1 MANVIKIK
9 RGAAA
14 SLPAAPTNDGEL
26 HWTTDTFRL
35 YVAQGGVQKLVGEP
49 DFVKISGGAMTGA
62 LTLSGAPTQDLHA
75 ATKAYV
81 DAARTGLNVK
91 PACRLATAAAL
102 AAHTRSGNILTAD
115 ANGALT
121 VDGVS
126 PALNDRILVKDEGS
140 GTHLENGLYY
150 LSQLGDATHPWKL
163 TRTTDAD
170 ESAEVTAGAFV
181 FVSEGTANADMGF
194 VLTTDDPITLNT
206 TTLTFT
212 QFSGAGQ
219 ITAGAG
225 LTKTGNTLNAVGTAD
240 RITVN
245 ADSIDIASTYAGQS
259 TITTVGTIATGTWSA
274 TAIAANK
281 GGTGQTS
288 YAVGDLL
295 YASGSSAL
303 SKLADVAAGSFLR
316 SGGVG
321 AAPAWSTL
329 VLPNSAAAG
338 DIPYASG
345 ANTYGNLTKGSAYQA
360 LGMNSGATAPAWMAS
375 LQSLLTTTGDIVQ
388 ASGANTPARLA
399 AVATGNALISG
410 GVGTV
415 SSWGKIGLTTHV
427 SGLLPPANGGTG
439 VANGANNTITFTGNY
454 TLGLTLT
461 GNTALTLPTSGT
473 LSTTTHTHGN
483 ITADGKIG
491 STATLPI
498 ITTTG
503 GALTT
508 GSFGTGAGTFC
519 QGNDSRL
526 HTQNTDTG
534 TTSETFQIGG
544 ATRPKITGNMD
555 DRIAIYKADGTEF
568 RDLYARALCAEPT
581 VAGNTAVSIAR
592 GGAITIFNDA
602 NTYASQL
609 VHGGRGNA
617 VSYTWTL
624 PASSGTLLH
633 DASTVDGGT
642 W

>member
-1 MANVIKIK
+1 MANLIQIK
-9 RGAAA
+9 RGAKTG
-14 SLPAAPTNDGEL
+14 LPALAVGEIGFC
-26 HWTTDTFRL
+26 TDTFET
-35 YVAQGGVQKLVGEP
+35 YVGS
-49 DFVKISGGAMTGA
+49 SGGNKKIGAETFLPLAGGTMTGA
-62 LTLSGAPTQDLHA
+62 LTLAGAPSQDLHA

-81 DAARTGLNVK
+81 DASRTGLNVK
-91 PACRLATAAAL
+91 AACRLATAAAL
-102 AAHTRSGNILTAD
+102 PAHGAITGNVITAS

-121 VDGVS
+121 VDSVAV
-126 PALNDRILVKDEGS
+126 ALNDRILVKDEGS

-150 LSQLGDATHPWKL
+150 LSQLGDASNPWKL

-194 VLTTDDPITLNT
+194 VLTTNDPITLNT

-219 ITAGAG
+219 ITAGNG
-225 LTKTGNTLNAVGTAD
+225 LTKTGNTLNAVGTTD

-245 ADSIDIASTYAGQS
+245 ADSIDIASTYAGQAS
-259 TITTVGTIATGTWSA
+259 ITTLGTVATGTWNA

-281 GGTGQTS
+281 GGTGQTG
-288 YAVGDLL
+288 YTTGDLL
-295 YASGSSAL
+295 YASSASAL

-329 VLPNSAAAG
+329 VLPNAATAG

-345 ANTYGNLTKGSAYQA
+345 ANTYGNLAKGTAYQA

-375 LQSLLTTTGDIVQ
+375 LQSLMTTTGDIVQ

-399 AVATGNALISG
+399 AVATGNVLISG
-410 GVGTV
+410 GVGTI
-415 SSWGKIGLTTHV
+415 SSWGKVGLTTHV
-427 SGLLPPANGGTG
+427 SGNLGPANGGTG
-439 VANGANNTITFTGNY
+439 VSNNAANTITFSGNY
-454 TLGLTLT
+454 GLTLT
-461 GNTALTLPTSGT
+461 LSGTTSITLPTSGT
-473 LSTTTHTHGN
+473 LCTTAHTHGN

-491 STATLPI
+491 TTATLPI
-498 ITTTG
+498 ITGTG
-503 GALTT
+503 GILQA

-534 TTSETFQIGG
+534 TTSTYFQLATGANGPRLTSIGAG
-544 ATRPKITGNMD
+544 EGLDIYNYEGSLRA
-555 DRIAIYKADGTEF
+555 AIRVGS
-568 RDLYARALCAEPT
+568 
-581 VAGNTAVSIAR
+581 AVVVN
-592 GGAITIFNDA
+592 GA
-602 NTYASQL
+602 NTGFTTLSGPA
-609 VHGGRGNA
+609 GA
-617 VSYTWTL
+617 YTNTQTL
-624 PASSGTLLH
+624 PSAAGTLIN
-633 DASTVDGGT
+633 DASTIDGGT

>member
-219 ITAGAG
+219 ITAGNG
-225 LTKTGNTLNAVGTAD
+225 LTKTGNTINAVGTAN
-240 RITVN
+240 RITVS
-245 ADSIDIASTYAGQS
+245 ADAIDIASTYAGQS

-281 GGTGQTS
+281 GGTGQTA
-288 YAVGDLL
+288 YTIGDLL
-295 YASGSSAL
+295 YASGASAL
-303 SKLADVAAGSFLR
+303 SKLADVAAG
-316 SGGVG
+316 
-321 AAPAWSTL
+321 
-329 VLPNSAAAG
+329 
-338 DIPYASG
+338 
-345 ANTYGNLTKGSAYQA
+345 
-360 LGMNSGATAPAWMAS
+360 
-375 LQSLLTTTGDIVQ
+375 
-388 ASGANTPARLA
+388 
-399 AVATGNALISG
+399 NALISG
-410 GVGTV
+410 GVGV
-415 SSWGKIGLTTHV
+415 APSWGKIGLMTHV
-427 SGLLPPANGGTG
+427 SGILPPANGGTG

-491 STATLPI
+491 STDTLPI
-498 ITTTG
+498 ITGTAG
-503 GALTT
+503 ILQA

-526 HTQNTDTG
+526 HPQNTDIG
-534 TTSETFQIGG
+534 TTSATFQLDSGSSGPKLYSAAADGLAIFQHDGTTRSGVLVRTVSIYDVSGANYSCDLNYGG
-544 ATRPKITGNMD
+544 SENITQFMPS
-555 DRIAIYKADGTEF
+555 ADGT
-568 RDLYARALCAEPT
+568 
-581 VAGNTAVSIAR
+581 
-592 GGAITIFNDA
+592 
-602 NTYASQL
+602 
-609 VHGGRGNA
+609 
-617 VSYTWTL
+617 
-624 PASSGTLLH
+624 LLNN
-633 DASTVDGGT
+633 ASTVDGGT